1 MKEKTQSAFSALQG
15 IESFVQGHKGC
26 SQSVFMKLYRS
37 LVLPIMEY
45 GVAVTVGSVDESSKE
60 FGKVHRAAMIKASG
74 CLNSTSTEALEVLTN
89 SQPIDLQLKLRQ
101 AQEVVRIGAKHPE
114 DP

>member
-1 MKEKTQSAFSALQG
+1 
-15 IESFVQGHKGC
+15 
-26 SQSVFMKLYRS
+26 MKLYRS
-37 LVLPIMEY
+37 LVMPIMEY
-45 GVAVTVGSVDESSKE
+45 GVAVKVGSVDESSKE
-60 FGKVHRAAMIKASG
+60 FGKVYRAAVIKASG

-101 AQEVVRIGAKHPE
+101 AQKVVRIGAKHPD